1 MCGPAGDNVTE
12 SNVRLLDASVV
23 NACLASVVN
32 ASLTSV
38 VVNNDDDDDDQD
50 DDDVRPLAISTVT
63 NISNSIRQLLL
74 QEPLTIES

>member
-1 MCGPAGDNVTE
+1 VCGPAGDNVTE

-23 NACLASVVN
+23 NASLASVVDI
-32 ASLTSV
+32 
-38 VVNNDDDDDDQD
+38 NNDDDDDDDQD

-63 NISNSIRQLLL
+63 NISNSIRQL